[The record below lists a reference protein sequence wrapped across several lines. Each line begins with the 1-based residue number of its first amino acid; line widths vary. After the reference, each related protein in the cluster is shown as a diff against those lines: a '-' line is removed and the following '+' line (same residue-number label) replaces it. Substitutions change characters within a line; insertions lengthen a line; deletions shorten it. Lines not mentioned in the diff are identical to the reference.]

1 MFAKNIRYLRK
12 KRNWTQNDLAKRL
25 GYNALAT
32 INKWETGVNRAPSK
46 KLEMI
51 AALFNVSVDDLLN
64 TDLEQRDLDIREGAE
79 LKADSVRIKVY
90 ERIHAG
96 IPNEA
101 IDEVVDWQDIPREW
115 TAGGREYFGLI
126 VKGDCMYPKYQEGD
140 VIIVRKQDTCESGQD
155 CVVYID
161 RYEAELKKVILNKD
175 SVILQPLNPKYE
187 PKVYTEGIAIAG
199 IVIEIRRKV

>member
-187 PKVYTEGIAIAG
+187 PKVSTEGIAIAG

>member
-115 TAGGREYFGLI
+115 TAGGREYFGLV

-187 PKVYTEGIAIAG
+187 PRIYREGVEIAG